1 MDCEEIRE
9 RLSAYMDDLLD
20 GESRA
25 LVEAHLSSCKGCQQ
39 ELVSL
44 KALVRELG
52 SLESVGP
59 PKDFLDRL
67 NERIE
72 ARSWFPR
79 ILRTLFKPMRVK
91 IPLEFA
97 GAVAVAILVFAVL
110 HTQKEEFRLKRA
122 PVGLVKQERPGEQV
136 AREQRQAEAPERLME
151 ERTYKEPGVDAFGE
165 GMKEEPYSK
174 LRLARRSEEEKMAKE
189 DAPETLKPAVKDQAP
204 PPKGEAIELAL
215 VMKKEIPPESL
226 APGAAM
232 EAAPAPKK
240 KMRRSLTLPQAATSA
255 KPDRDE
261 EKDDSLSRLKRLIEL
276 VGGEVVSV
284 EYDEQTNTPV
294 SIGAQIPA
302 HQIHT
307 FYNKLKELGDL
318 RTPPEAVTGK
328 GHEVLSVSIRLLPS
342 D

>member
-1 MDCEEIRE
+1 MDCDEIKDL
-9 RLSAYMDDLLD
+9 LSAYVDDLLK

-25 LVEAHLSSCKGCQQ
+25 LVEEHLSSCKACEQ
-39 ELVSL
+39 EWVSL

-52 SLESVGP
+52 SLESVEP
-59 PKDFLDRL
+59 PKDFLDQL

-72 ARSWFPR
+72 GRSWFPK
-79 ILRTLFKPMRVK
+79 ILATLFKPMRVK

-110 HTQKEEFRLKRA
+110 HTQKEQLSLEQA
-122 PVGLVKQERPGEQV
+122 PEGLIQEMASEQV
-136 AREQRQAEAPERLME
+136 AVEQRQAEVPGRLTE
-151 ERTYKEPGVDAFGE
+151 DRAYKERGVDAFGE
-165 GMKEEPYSK
+165 EMKEEPYSK
-174 LRLARRSEEEKMAKE
+174 RRLARKPEEEKMAKV
-189 DAPETLKPAVKDQAP
+189 DAPDTLKQAVKDQAP
-204 PPKGEAIELAL
+204 PPKRESIELAL
-215 VMKKEIPPESL
+215 VMKKEIRPESL

-240 KMRRSLTLPQAATSA
+240 KMRRSLALQETTPPA

-261 EKDDSLSRLKRLIEL
+261 ELDDSLSKLKRLIEL

-284 EYDEQTNTPV
+284 EYDEQTNTPT

-302 HQIHT
+302 QRIHT

-318 RTPPEAVTGK
+318 RTPPEAVTRK
-328 GHEVLSVSIRLLPS
+328 GHDVLPVSIRLLPS
-342 D
+342 E